1 MRNLKL
7 REVSEMVF
15 RYMQDNQINLLTAYE
30 QVSSVLQEGCP
41 FDFETV
47 KTYLF
52 HNDMSLVI
60 KEKDENL

>member
-15 RYMQDNQINLLTAYE
+15 RYMKDNQINLLTAYE

-41 FDFETV
+41 FDYETV

-52 HNDMSLVI
+52 HNDMSSLI
-60 KEKDENL
+60 KENED

>member
-15 RYMQDNQINLLTAYE
+15 RYMQENHVNLLTAYE

-41 FDFETV
+41 FDYETV
-47 KTYLF
+47 KKFLF
-52 HNDMSLVI
+52 HNDISLI
-60 KEKDENL
+60 YKDK

>member
-52 HNDMSLVI
+52 HNDMSLII